1 MLSNNV
7 FSIASR
13 HGHKK
18 REMLSHLSFFGDPYG
33 NLPTAGK
40 HATGMFSYPPFD
52 SQLRHAKNTSPTFV
66 EDVFF
71 GDPYGNR
78 THVTAV
84 KGRCLNRL
92 TNGPNKGYIK
102 CTLIFGS
109 GTWIRTGDTAGMNRM
124 L

>member
-1 MLSNNV
+1 MQKTNATSTTW
-7 FSIASR
+7 
-13 HGHKK
+13 
-18 REMLSHLSFFGDPYG
+18 HL
-33 NLPTAGK
+33 L
-40 HATGMFSYPPFD
+40 
-52 SQLRHAKNTSPTFV
+52 
-66 EDVFF
+66 F

-92 TNGPNKGYIK
+92 TNGPYERRSENAAPS
-102 CTLIFGS
+102 LGS